1 MQADTEA
8 RREGVERKN
17 GELISIQSRM
27 HVLSRGE
34 PYTSAPV
41 EPRYGMAAYRQ
52 TMIRNSST

>member
-1 MQADTEA
+1 MPK
-8 RREGVERKN
+8 GERKN